1 MIFLYQLLRKKKLK
15 LLQGAVELV
24 LRRLPELM
32 KEEIEARSERSLG
45 ESSLVLLGC
54 YRKPGC
60 KSLLVD

>member
-1 MIFLYQLLRKKKLK
+1 
-15 LLQGAVELV
+15 VELV